1 MNLDIKNFFLKE
13 VIVSIISIFIITL
26 LSSCTKEEVS
36 PVESKVLDVPKNQ
49 KCEVVFYDKNAGN
62 IIDDTIDLEVLAQGF
77 EIAEGPLWVASKKC
91 FFFLM

>member
-1 MNLDIKNFFLKE
+1 M
-13 VIVSIISIFIITL
+13 

-36 PVESKVLDVPKNQ
+36 PVESKILEVPKNQ
-49 KCEVVFYDKNAGN
+49 KCEVVFYDENAGN
-62 IIDDTIDLEVLAQGF
+62 IIDDSIDLEVLAQGF

>member
-1 MNLDIKNFFLKE
+1 MNLDIKISSLKE
-13 VIVSIISIFIITL
+13 VILSTTSIFIITL

-36 PVESKVLDVPKNQ
+36 PVESKVLEVPKNQ
-49 KCEVVFYDKNAGN
+49 KCEVVLHDENAGN
-62 IIDDTIDLEVLAQGF
+62 IIDDSIDLEVLAQGF